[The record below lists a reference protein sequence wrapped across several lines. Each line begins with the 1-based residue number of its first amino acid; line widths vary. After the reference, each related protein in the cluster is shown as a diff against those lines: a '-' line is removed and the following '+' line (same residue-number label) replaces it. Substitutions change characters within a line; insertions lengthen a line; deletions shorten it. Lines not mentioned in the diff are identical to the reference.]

1 MDEENDGF
9 MDRLREHA
17 NLGHAARD
25 GAFLRQVAFV
35 ASSPGAPAPQEAGK
49 VSEGAPSNDLTSL
62 YRFIGNEDVPVS
74 ELREI
79 RAKAVLDTVPEG
91 SRLLIVHDVTLLNY
105 SKHYSKEDRRV
116 IGDQHGKG
124 YEYISCLAVDPES
137 STLLGVVHDT
147 VVSEDGPD
155 DKDAMNYDYDPLFAD
170 FTPEEKK
177 RLRENHRHQM
187 AVHVN
192 GLSEVLSG
200 YRAIHV
206 ADREFDDIF
215 VMDRLIRS
223 GSDFVIRTAGNR
235 NVQLPGYSWLPQGA
249 ITAKRPGHPPPEGY
263 VCANFTR
270 LLEHVPL
277 EPYKTL
283 PLDSRGR
290 VADER
295 SAKRHAI
302 LSIGSFKVRL
312 YGEARRNKKRLPTER
327 PVDVSAVVI
336 RETDPPQDEDP
347 LQWVLFTSLPVDTP
361 EQMAKVGR
369 AYELRWSIEQFFR
382 LLKSGFGIEKARYDN
397 AEKIAKL
404 LVLLTLAAML
414 ILNLK
419 RDIGLPS
426 KGALTDEEYQR
437 IKTAMLEPESEDI
450 DLDTRLFAFIAKYG
464 GWIGRRGDPI
474 GPTVLMRGLLQVL
487 AILDAYER
495 FGPLLKEAAENPN
508 ILKRLF
514 RV

>member
-1 MDEENDGF
+1 MYRFVGNGDVPIS
-9 MDRLREHA
+9 RLREA
-17 NLGHAARD
+17 
-25 GAFLRQVAFV
+25 
-35 ASSPGAPAPQEAGK
+35 
-49 VSEGAPSNDLTSL
+49 
-62 YRFIGNEDVPVS
+62 
-74 ELREI
+74 
-79 RAKAVLDTVPEG
+79 RAKVVLDRVPRDSEF
-91 SRLLIVHDVTLLNY
+91 LIVHDVTLLDY
-105 SKHYSKEDRRV
+105 SKHYSKDDRRV
-116 IGDQHGKG
+116 IGDTHGKG
-124 YEYISCLAVDPES
+124 YEYVSCLAVDPES
-137 STLLGVVHDT
+137 ATLLGVVHDT

-155 DKDAMNYDYDPLFAD
+155 DQDSMEYDYEPMFEE
-170 FTPEEKK
+170 FTPEEKR
-177 RLRENHRHQM
+177 RLRDNHRHQM

-192 GLSEVLSG
+192 GLSETLSG
-200 YRAIHV
+200 YHMVHV
-206 ADREFDDIF
+206 GDREFDDIL
-215 VMDRLIRS
+215 VMENCLQSR
-223 GSDFVIRTAGNR
+223 SDFVVRTVGNR
-235 NVQLPGYSWLPQGA
+235 NVQVPRYDWVPPDA
-249 ITAKRPGHPPPEGY
+249 ITTKRPGHRPPEGY
-263 VCANFTR
+263 VCVNLPL

-277 EPYKTL
+277 ESYKTL
-283 PLDSRGR
+283 SLNSRGR
-290 VADER
+290 VTDER
-295 SAKRHAI
+295 SAERHAS
-302 LSIGSFKVRL
+302 LSIGSFKARL
-312 YGEARRNKKRLPTER
+312 HRDVLRNRKRFSTCA
-327 PVDVSAVVI
+327 PVDVSVVVI
-336 RETDPPQDEDP
+336 RETNPPQDEDP
-347 LQWVLFTSLPVDTP
+347 LQWILFTSLPVDTP

-450 DLDTRLFAFIAKYG
+450 DLDTRLFAFIAKYD

-495 FGPLLKEAAENPN
+495 FGPLIKEAVENPN

-514 RV
+514 CV